1 MTCILIDHRPPPN
14 VAGVRTWWGSRYS
27 RLFLRSIQP
36 WLLPGSSA
44 NKMRRAAG
52 QGGGKPSTEQEPD
65 EEGEEAGPPELER
78 ISLLEPA
85 KQLQNSCTILR
96 RIGRDYRDPPIY
108 TLEA

>member
-1 MTCILIDHRPPPN
+1 
-14 VAGVRTWWGSRYS
+14 
-27 RLFLRSIQP
+27 
-36 WLLPGSSA
+36 
-44 NKMRRAAG
+44 MRRAAG
-52 QGGGKPSTEQEPD
+52 QGGGKPSTEQEP
-65 EEGEEAGPPELER
+65 EEEEEAGPPELER